1 MGGVKKLKRT
11 LLIGLLTLGLA
22 AAQPT
27 IATVATAAEDC
38 KAPELICKAAGN
50 QDRSL
55 YMRDHCH
62 YEQRLRV
69 ERFKVKNGQES
80 PEETRETTVEVEPGN
95 KADKTGSIPVVV
107 RVIADTDK
115 KGKPK
120 SKVSEDETT
129 LLSFGQLWD
138 LAFFPLLP
146 EKLKY
151 YNFQEVVAERK
162 TERWFRFVPKAD
174 ATSEPLAAGTVM
186 LDPATGE
193 ILTIK
198 IESLH
203 NLEVV
208 DKEAAKLKSFNATI
222 DYSQFEG
229 AMRLPTLA
237 SGSGSSNIRRFEGN
251 FRFRFQEGKYR
262 VVSKM

>member
-1 MGGVKKLKRT
+1 MKRS
-11 LLIGLLTLGLA
+11 LWIGLLTLTLGGLW
-22 AAQPT
+22 P
-27 IATVATAAEDC
+27 ATADDC

-62 YEQRLRV
+62 YQQRLRV
-69 ERFKVKNGQES
+69 ERFKLKDGQERM
-80 PEETRETTVEVEPGN
+80 EETRETTVEVEPAAR
-95 KADKTGSIPVVV
+95 ADKSGQIPVTVSVV
-107 RVIADTDK
+107 SDTDK
-115 KGKPK
+115 KGNPK
-120 SKVSEDETT
+120 NKVNEDETT
-129 LLSFGQLWD
+129 LLSFGALWD

-146 EKLKY
+146 EKIQY

-162 TERWFRFVPKAD
+162 NERWYRFTPKAE
-174 ATSEPLAAGTVM
+174 ATTVPLAAGTVM
-186 LDPATGE
+186 LDQTSGE
-193 ILTIK
+193 ILTIR
-198 IESLH
+198 IDSLH
-203 NLEVV
+203 NLEVL

-237 SGSGSSNIRRFEGN
+237 SGGGVSTIRRFEGG
-251 FRFRFQEGKYR
+251 FRFRFEEGKYR

>member
-1 MGGVKKLKRT
+1 MLGT
-11 LLIGLLTLGLA
+11 LR
-22 AAQPT
+22 P
-27 IATVATAAEDC
+27 ATADDC

-55 YMRDHCH
+55 YLRDHCH

-69 ERFKVKNGQES
+69 ERFKLKDGQEKM
-80 PEETRETTVEVEPGN
+80 EETRETAVEIEPAAR
-95 KADKTGSIPVVV
+95 ADKSGQIPVKVS
-107 RVIADTDK
+107 VIADTDK
-115 KGKPK
+115 KGNPK
-120 SKVSEDETT
+120 DRVKEDETT
-129 LLSFGQLWD
+129 LLSFGALWD

-146 EKLKY
+146 EKIQY

-162 TERWFRFVPKAD
+162 NERWYRFTPKPD
-174 ATSEPLAAGTVM
+174 ATSIPLAAGTVM
-186 LDPATGE
+186 LDPTSGE
-193 ILTIK
+193 ILTIR
-198 IESLH
+198 IDSLY
-203 NLEVV
+203 NLEVL

-237 SGSGSSNIRRFEGN
+237 SGGGVSNIRRFEGS
-251 FRFRFQEGKYR
+251 FRFHFEEGKYR

>member
-1 MGGVKKLKRT
+1 LKST
-11 LLIGLLTLGLA
+11 LLIGLLALTLA
-22 AAQPT
+22 AAARPT
-27 IATVATAAEDC
+27 IAFDC
-38 KAPELICKAAGN
+38 NAPELICKAAGN

-80 PEETRETTVEVEPGN
+80 PEETRETGVEIEPAG
-95 KADKTGSIPVVV
+95 KADKSGQIPVTVS
-107 RVIADTDK
+107 VIFDTDK
-115 KGKPK
+115 KGNPK
-120 SKVSEDETT
+120 NKVNENETT
-129 LLSFGQLWD
+129 LLSFGALWD

-146 EKLKY
+146 EKIQY
-151 YNFQEVVAERK
+151 YNFQEVPAERK
-162 TERWFRFVPKAD
+162 NERWFRFIPKAD
-174 ATSEPLAAGTVM
+174 VTSVPLAAGTVM
-186 LDPATGE
+186 LDGTTGE
-193 ILTIK
+193 VLTIK

-203 NLEVV
+203 NLEVL

-237 SGSGSSNIRRFEGN
+237 SGSGSSNIRRFEGT